1 MSVTYYEHYPHYM
14 GTLNAEV
21 TFTNKEWKKLI
32 TLSKAAIK
40 EDKALGGGSG
50 DAADAF
56 EDFKDEMEKK
66 CGSTLYALDNA
77 ILNCYDSPR
86 RPSTVANAIKKKG
99 VWSAQW
105 EEGSH
110 AFATTAKK
118 ARKAVGKIEA
128 KVAED
133 EFDW

>member
-1 MSVTYYEHYPHYM
+1 MSIVYYEHYPHYM
-14 GTLNAEV
+14 GTKTAEV
-21 TFTNKEWKKLI
+21 KFTNKEWEKLL

-40 EDKALGGGSG
+40 EDNDLDGAPG
-50 DAADAF
+50 DAYDAF
-56 EDFKDEMEKK
+56 EDFKEKLEKK
-66 CGSTLYALDNA
+66 SGDTMYALDFA
-77 ILNCYDSPR
+77 MLDYFDSSR
-86 RPSTVANAIKKKG
+86 RPSTIANAIKKKG
-99 VWSAQW
+99 VWSDKW

-128 KVAED
+128 KMAE